1 MAAGWTSL
9 LVPPRRP
16 SREVLDDSILP
27 PDELKLFFE
36 DLDLVNRRWGNVR
49 TLARRLRP
57 ALLAS
62 DGSSWILLDVGAG
75 AATMSG
81 RLVERLRRVR
91 APIFRVALDLN
102 WHHLMAGRA
111 LSEGEAPT
119 AVAADVFALPFP
131 DGSVDWIVSTLFF
144 HHFSPEE
151 NVRLLK
157 ELARVA
163 RRGLALLDIR
173 RGYLP
178 LLFLSTIGRI
188 TCKSRY
194 AFADGI
200 TSVRQSYTAAEAR
213 AIASEALPGAR
224 VERVFPCRLMISL

>member
-1 MAAGWTSL
+1 MPA
-9 LVPPRRP
+9 RR
-16 SREVLDDSILP
+16 SAREILDHTNLSSV
-27 PDELKLFFE
+27 ELKLFFD

-62 DGSSWILLDVGAG
+62 DGSSWIILDVGAG

-81 RLVERLRRVR
+81 RLVEKLRRAR
-91 APIFRVALDLN
+91 APIFRVALDRN
-102 WHHLMAGRA
+102 WHHLMVGRTLSGREA
-111 LSEGEAPT
+111 LA
-119 AVAADVFALPFP
+119 AVAADAFRLPLP
-131 DGSVDWIVSTLFF
+131 DGSADWIVSTLFF

-173 RGYLP
+173 RGYVP

-188 TCKSRY
+188 SCKSRF
-194 AFADGI
+194 AFEDGI

-213 AIASEALPGAR
+213 AIASAALPGAR